1 MWSVS
6 HHRLFMTS
14 KEKYNLCVVFCMN
27 RASLDRESLYR
38 VSGTSTTP
46 GWILLERKSVASME
60 T

>member
-1 MWSVS
+1 MCS
-6 HHRLFMTS
+6 L
-14 KEKYNLCVVFCMN
+14 CMN
-27 RASLDRESLYR
+27 RASLDRESLHR